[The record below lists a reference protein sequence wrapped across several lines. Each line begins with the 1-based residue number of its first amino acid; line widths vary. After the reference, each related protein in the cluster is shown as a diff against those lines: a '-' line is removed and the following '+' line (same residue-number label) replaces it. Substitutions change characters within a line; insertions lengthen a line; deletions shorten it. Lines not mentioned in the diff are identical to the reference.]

1 MSTDRTQELLIDAA
15 ERLFAEHGFDGVT
28 LKQITAEA
36 GQRNASALQYH
47 FGSKVELVRAIVARR
62 MPALNERRN
71 HLLDEVEAAGRAG
84 DLRAVVEALV
94 RPLAEL
100 CDERDEA
107 RYWIR
112 FLEQAWSNPRSG
124 LGDVVRNDFN
134 TGVVRGGLMAA
145 ALMGDLPPEVIR
157 QRLTLLPGQVLHS
170 FVDADRLL
178 QANGKPQRGISPFF
192 FHGLIDMIVAELT
205 APVSAETRAALA
217 SRPSAAAPEGGQR
230 RVLP

>member
-1 MSTDRTQELLIDAA
+1 MSTDRTQDLLIDAA

-47 FGSKVELVRAIVARR
+47 FGSKVDLVRAIVARR

-71 HLLDEVEAAGRAG
+71 RFLDEIESSGRSG

-94 RPLAEL
+94 LPLAEL
-100 CDERDEA
+100 YDANDDG

-112 FLEQAWSNPRSG
+112 FLAQAWSNPRSG

-145 ALMGDLPPEVIR
+145 ALMGALPPEVIR
-157 QRLTLLPGQVLHS
+157 QRLTLLPAQVLHAFS
-170 FVDADRLL
+170 DADRLL
-178 QANGKPQRGISPFF
+178 EANGKSRRGLSAFF
-192 FHGLIDMIVAELT
+192 FHGLIDMLVAELT
-205 APVSAETRAALA
+205 APISPETRRALA
-217 SRPSAAAPEGGQR
+217 SRHDCENGRFHPRGTRS
-230 RVLP
+230 